1 MMASVI
7 ELGAALVAIIAAGL
21 ILIRIWDN
29 HRETGRKRR

>member
-1 MMASVI
+1 MTATVI
-7 ELGAALVAIIAAGL
+7 ELGLALIAIIAAGL